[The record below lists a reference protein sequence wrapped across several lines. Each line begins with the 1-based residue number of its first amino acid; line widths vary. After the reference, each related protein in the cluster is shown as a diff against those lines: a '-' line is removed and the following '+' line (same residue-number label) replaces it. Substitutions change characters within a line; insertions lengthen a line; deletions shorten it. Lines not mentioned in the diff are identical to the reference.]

1 MIRRQPIGYVVEID
15 GSNLLV
21 NLHETARGHIAGHP
35 DGVSTVGQPGDLVG
49 VQGGPDIIVLRIL
62 SIAFAEPK
70 AVQAD
75 TQSGRIGEPLRQL
88 RGCVIGFLRRSED
101 DLKFT
106 AQDWRLPVLGA
117 AIFPLSDDEL
127 LATIGD
133 QGSPAQRIQL
143 GNDARNPLVPVQAN
157 VNDLLTRHFAVLG
170 ATGQGKTHFLAA
182 VLQRLVKAPNA
193 RIVVFDVNG
202 EYAPA
207 FDLPGIRVKR
217 TRLGPVSPEE
227 QAQGL
232 EPLKI
237 PYYALG
243 RHGLSRLLLPSEKTQ
258 MPALRFAVEHMKF
271 IEADA
276 EGARTTGHQGNVFFD
291 DCRQGDAA
299 VAYRQ
304 MELIRTRQ
312 ARVADRWPH
321 MRGLSCL
328 AADWYAI
335 GSESRGGNTTYRRN
349 AFNYG
354 HIHSL
359 VNRIRGLIED
369 ANFRQVVDVEGG
381 APLEGSLSMRRESL
395 ALTEKVFGPAGQQ
408 ANDWHVHIIDLSRL
422 AQDLMPFVLGSLLE
436 LYAAVLFHRGPGVT
450 HPTLLALEEAHH
462 YLRQLPGD
470 AESGQHALAYERL
483 AKEGRKFGLSMVVS
497 TQRPS
502 EVSPTVLAQ
511 CGTWAVFRLS
521 NDSDQ
526 RAVGAA
532 AESVASNVTRQIS
545 GLARG
550 EAVIFGAAMPIAT
563 RVNVIR
569 ANPVPKSSDP
579 LFIAKWGYDA
589 LVPERTSADTANE
602 PTPDPLA
609 QILGDLPP
617 GE

>member
-21 NLHETARGHIAGHP
+21 NLRENARGHIAGHP

-70 AVQAD
+70 SILTDASV
-75 TQSGRIGEPLRQL
+75 TGRIAEPLRQL
-88 RGCVIGFLRRSED
+88 RGCVIGFLRRD
-101 DLKFT
+101 RANLTFT
-106 AQDWRLPVLGA
+106 AQDWHLPVLGA
-117 AIFPLSDDEL
+117 AVFPLSDEEM

-133 QGSPAQRIQL
+133 QGPANERVQL
-143 GNDARNPLVPVQAN
+143 GSDARNPLVAVQAN
-157 VNDLLTRHFAVLG
+157 VNDLLTRHFAILG

-182 VLQRLVKAPNA
+182 ILQRLVKAPHA

-207 FDLPGIRVKR
+207 FSIPGVRLKW
-217 TRLGPVSPEE
+217 TRLGPASADE
-227 QAQGL
+227 QRAGL
-232 EPLKI
+232 ESLKI

-258 MPALRFAVEHMKF
+258 MPSLRFAVEHMRF

-276 EGARTTGHQGNVFFD
+276 GGARVAGHSDNVFFD
-291 DCRQGDAA
+291 DCRQGDAEI
-299 VAYRQ
+299 AYRQ
-304 MELIRTRQ
+304 MELIRTKQ
-312 ARVADRWPH
+312 ARLADRWPH
-321 MRGLSCL
+321 MRGLACL
-328 AADWYAI
+328 AADWYSI
-335 GSESRGGNTTYRRN
+335 VSETRGGNTTYRRN
-349 AFNYG
+349 AFSYG

-369 ANFRQVVDVEGG
+369 ANFCSVVDVNGG
-381 APLEGSLSMRRESL
+381 EPLGGSLSMKRESL
-395 ALTEKVFGPAGQQ
+395 ELTERIFGPVAHGP
-408 ANDWHVHIIDLSRL
+408 NDWHVHVIDLSRL

-436 LYAAVLFHRGPGVT
+436 LYAAVLFRRGPGAT

-470 AESGQHALAYERL
+470 AEIGQHALAYERL
-483 AKEGRKFGLSMVVS
+483 AKEGRKFGVSMMIS

-526 RAVGAA
+526 RAVSAA
-532 AESVASNVTRQIS
+532 AESVASNVARQIS

-563 RVNVIR
+563 RVNVVP

-579 LFIAKWGYDA
+579 LFVTKWGYGAKGPAGTVDRRFEGA
-589 LVPERTSADTANE
+589 VEAISE
-602 PTPDPLA
+602 
-609 QILGDLPP
+609 
-617 GE
+617 

>member
-35 DGVSTVGQPGDLVG
+35 DGVSTVGQPGDLAG
-49 VQGGPDIIVLRIL
+49 VQGGPDIIVLRVL

-70 AVQAD
+70 TVQNDNSRLA
-75 TQSGRIGEPLRQL
+75 GEPLRQL
-88 RGCVIGFLRRSED
+88 RGCVIGFLRRDAEE
-101 DLKFT
+101 LEFT

-117 AIFPLSDDEL
+117 AVFPLSDAEL
-127 LATIGD
+127 IATIGD
-133 QGSPAQRIQL
+133 QGKANERIQL

-157 VNDLLTRHFAVLG
+157 VNALLTRHMAVLG

-182 VLQRLVKAPNA
+182 VLQRLVKAPQS

-207 FDLPGIRVKR
+207 FDFVGIKVKR
-217 TRLGPVSPEE
+217 TRLGPVTPEE
-227 QAQGL
+227 AQGGL

-258 MPALRFAVEHMKF
+258 LPALRFAIEHMRY
-271 IEADA
+271 IVADR
-276 EGARTTGHQGNVFFD
+276 EGAHATGHPQNVFFD
-291 DCRQGDAA
+291 DCRQGDATQA
-299 VAYRQ
+299 HNQLESV
-304 MELIRTRQ
+304 RTRQ
-312 ARVADRWPH
+312 AALATRWPH
-321 MRGLSCL
+321 MRALSCV
-328 AADWYAI
+328 AADWYSIRPEQRSGAP
-335 GSESRGGNTTYRRN
+335 SFKRD
-349 AFNYG
+349 AFSYG
-354 HIHSL
+354 HISSL

-369 ANFRQVVDVEGG
+369 TNFRSVVDIDGG
-381 APLEGSLSMRRESL
+381 NPIGSVLSMYDESV
-395 ALTEKVFGPAGQQ
+395 ALTEMIFGKQTQDQGHW
-408 ANDWHVHIIDLSRL
+408 NVHVIDLSRL

-436 LYAAVLFHRGPGVT
+436 LYAAVLFRRGPGAT
-450 HPTLLALEEAHH
+450 HPTLIALEEAHH

-470 AESGQHALAYERL
+470 SETGQHALAYERL
-483 AKEGRKFGLSMVVS
+483 AKEGRKFGLSIIVS

-526 RAVGAA
+526 KAVSAA
-532 AESVASNVTRQIS
+532 AENIASNITKQIS

-579 LFIAKWGYDA
+579 PFIAGWGYESA
-589 LVPERTSADTANE
+589 LLDGQVRFALDTH
-602 PTPDPLA
+602 
-609 QILGDLPP
+609 
-617 GE
+617 

>member
-15 GSNLLV
+15 GTNLLV
-21 NLHETARGHIAGHP
+21 NLHESARGHIAGHP
-35 DGVSTVGQPGDLVG
+35 DGISTVGQPGDLVG

-70 AVQAD
+70 SILSDAAS
-75 TQSGRIGEPLRQL
+75 TARAGEPLRQL
-88 RGCVIGFLRRSED
+88 RGCVIGFLRRGRE

-117 AIFPLSDDEL
+117 AIFPLSDEEL

-133 QGSPAQRIQL
+133 QGPSSERIQL
-143 GNDARNPLVPVQAN
+143 GTDARNPLVAVQAN

-193 RIVVFDVNG
+193 RIVIFDVNG

-207 FDLPGIRVKR
+207 FQIDGIRVKR
-217 TRLGPVSPEE
+217 TRLGPVTAE
-227 QAQGL
+227 QAAGGL
-232 EPLKI
+232 ASLKI

-243 RHGLSRLLLPSEKTQ
+243 RHGLARLLLPSEKTQ
-258 MPALRFAVEHMKF
+258 MPSLRFAVEHMKF

-276 EGARTTGHQGNVFFD
+276 EGAKVAGFDHNVFFD
-291 DCRQGDAA
+291 DCRQGDAE

-304 MELIRTRQ
+304 MEQIRTKQ
-312 ARVADRWPH
+312 ARRADRWPH
-321 MRGLSCL
+321 MRGLACL
-328 AADWYAI
+328 AADWYSI
-335 GSESRGGNTTYRRN
+335 GSETRNGVTSYRRN
-349 AFNYG
+349 AFSYG

-369 ANFRQVVDVEGG
+369 ANFRSVVDVEGG
-381 APLEGSLSMRRESL
+381 APLGDDLSMNRESL
-395 ALTEKVFGPAGQQ
+395 ALTETVFGPAAQ
-408 ANDWHVHIIDLSRL
+408 ADDTWNVHVIDLSRL
-422 AQDLMPFVLGSLLE
+422 SQDLMPFVLGSLLE
-436 LYAAVLFHRGPGVT
+436 LYSAILFHRGPGAT
-450 HPTLLALEEAHH
+450 HPTLIALEEAHH

-470 AESGQHALAYERL
+470 AEGGQHALAYERL

-526 RAVGAA
+526 RAVSAA
-532 AESVASNVTRQIS
+532 AENVASNITRQIS

-550 EAVIFGAAMPIAT
+550 EAIIFGAAMPIAT
-563 RVNVIR
+563 RVNVVR
-569 ANPVPKSSDP
+569 ADPVPKSSDP
-579 LFIAKWGYDA
+579 LFVAKWAYDA
-589 LVPERTSADTANE
+589 GGN
-602 PTPDPLA
+602 
-609 QILGDLPP
+609 G
-617 GE
+617 